1 MVLSAGDSRA
11 ASARARHDE
20 RLAQSGGVLEVLRL
34 PAALMRLIT
43 ATRNWLYD
51 RGLLPG
57 SRLDAPV
64 VSVGN
69 LSVGGTGKTPMVIWL
84 VRELQLRE
92 RRVGLLSRG
101 YGKQRASTELN
112 DEGRLLAAQLP
123 GVPHVQDPDRVAG
136 GRELLQRGVDVV
148 VLDDGFQHRR
158 LVRDMDLVLIDAT
171 RPWGLPAAAAGADPV
186 RALLPRGLLREDPSS
201 LARASAAVITRSDAL
216 DAADLERLEAELEA
230 IAPGIPRALAE
241 HRPCGLR
248 RGAERLELEELAGR
262 EVLLVSGIGNP
273 QAFERSARTLGAVVR
288 GVHPFPDHHEFLAD
302 ELAPLLEEEGELLV
316 TSKDSVKLE
325 ALGVPHLVLEVEL
338 VITRGE
344 KVLAALLDALPPS
357 DAELRRRALHEGLH
371 G

>member
-1 MVLSAGDSRA
+1 LSAGDTRA
-11 ASARARHDE
+11 SSARARHDE
-20 RLAQSGGVLEVLRL
+20 LLAQRGGALEVLRL

-43 ATRNWLYD
+43 VTRNWFYD

-57 SRLDAPV
+57 SRLEAPV

-84 VRELQLRE
+84 VRELQRRE

-101 YGKQRASTELN
+101 YGKRRGSTELN

-123 GVPHVQDPDRVAG
+123 GVPHVQAPDRVAG
-136 GRELLQRGVDVV
+136 GRELLKQGVDVV

-158 LVRDMDLVLIDAT
+158 LVRDLDLVLIDAT
-171 RPWGLPAAAAGADPV
+171 RPWGLPAAHEGEDPV
-186 RALLPRGLLREDPSS
+186 RALLPRGLLREDPRS
-201 LARASAAVITRSDAL
+201 LARASATVITRSDAV
-216 DAADLERLEAELEA
+216 DAASLAGLEAQLEA
-230 IAPGIPRALAE
+230 TAPGIPRALAE

-248 RGAERLELEELAGR
+248 RGAERLELTELSGR

-273 QAFERSARTLGAVVR
+273 QAFERSARTAGAIIR
-288 GVHPFPDHHEFLAD
+288 GVHPFPDHHDFRSE
-302 ELAPLLEEEGELLV
+302 ELAPLLESGFELLV

-325 ALGVPHLVLEVEL
+325 GLGVPHLVLEVEL

-357 DAELRRRALHEGLH
+357 NAELRRMALHEGLH

>member
-1 MVLSAGDSRA
+1 MSAGDTRA
-11 ASARARHDE
+11 SSARARHDE
-20 RLAQSGGVLEVLRL
+20 LLANTGGALEVLRL
-34 PAALMRLIT
+34 PAALMRLVT
-43 ATRNWLYD
+43 SGRNWLYD

-69 LSVGGTGKTPMVIWL
+69 LSVGGTGKTPMVLWL

-101 YGKQRASTELN
+101 YGKQRDSSDLN
-112 DEGRLLAAQLP
+112 DEGRLLAARLP
-123 GVPHVQDPDRVAG
+123 DVPHVQDPDRVAG

-158 LVRDMDLVLIDAT
+158 LIRDIDLVLIDAT
-171 RPWGLPAAAAGADPV
+171 RPWGLPAVRDGGDPV
-186 RALLPRGLLREDPSS
+186 RALLPRGLLREDPRS
-201 LARASAAVITRSDAL
+201 LARASATVITRSDAVEASVL
-216 DAADLERLEAELEA
+216 ARLEAQLEA

-241 HRPCGLR
+241 HRPAGLR
-248 RGAERLELEELAGR
+248 RGAEELPLTALEGR

-273 QAFERSARTLGAVVR
+273 QAFERSARAMGACVR
-288 GVHPFPDHHEFLAD
+288 GVHPFPDHHEFRAE
-302 ELAPLLEEEGELLV
+302 ELAPLLEPGYELLV

-344 KVLAALLDALPPS
+344 KVLEALLDALPPS
-357 DAELRRRALHEGLH
+357 AAELRRAALHEGLH